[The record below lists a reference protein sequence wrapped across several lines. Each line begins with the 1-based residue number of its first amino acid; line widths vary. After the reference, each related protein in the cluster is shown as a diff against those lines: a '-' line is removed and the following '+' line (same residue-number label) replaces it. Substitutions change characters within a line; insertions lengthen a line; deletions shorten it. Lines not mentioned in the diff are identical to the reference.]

1 MVTKTCKNLTFS
13 SHVKNA
19 IKASIS
25 HCYHKNTFKA
35 IPSGPA
41 SGNATFRNG
50 TTAKSKTAF
59 VSQSELKLT
68 AWISPKHMN
77 FYAAVT
83 RGLLKAQ
90 STLWKTVRR
99 RSKRSAQRQWQGEC
113 HNGEISLLHVWV
125 TVQHIFFMANISP
138 ICNCTHHTCIQEH
151 NLDPQFRNA
160 TKLAE
165 LEACFKVADD
175 FKTSKQYLHIFFTY
189 IRIYG

>member
-59 VSQSELKLT
+59 VFQSQLKLT
-68 AWISPKHMN
+68 AWISHVHMN
-77 FYAAVT
+77 FYAIVT

-90 STLWKTVRR
+90 STRWKTVRR
-99 RSKRSAQRQWQGEC
+99 RSKISAQRLWQGEC
-113 HNGEISLLHVWV
+113 HYGEISLLHVCV
-125 TVQHIFFMANISP
+125 TVQHIFTVAKYIS
-138 ICNCTHHTCIQEH
+138 NMF
-151 NLDPQFRNA
+151 LY
-160 TKLAE
+160 
-165 LEACFKVADD
+165 
-175 FKTSKQYLHIFFTY
+175 TSHVCSRT
-189 IRIYG
+189 